1 MECGMP
7 FMQKVPWRDMVFFI
21 PENTHTSVIQQQLDA
36 IARYPENLLKVKFDN
51 LIKFRDDVS
60 WRSPNSKVVGNIM
73 REVAT
78 RCLY

>member
-1 MECGMP
+1 
-7 FMQKVPWRDMVFFI
+7 
-21 PENTHTSVIQQQLDA
+21 
-36 IARYPENLLKVKFDN
+36 LLKVKFDN